1 MSAHAATTVRPGLR
15 MQVRLRYHYRGEAN
29 APARSLAIAFESILS
44 IAIFVLPMA
53 NVLAAIADWRWL
65 AIYPALA
72 AAGLFGTALGLVLM
86 LGLFRLVGP
95 RRTRVIANVLATLIG
110 AAFAIGLQAYN
121 IIPDSWRSELVDWLT
136 SARVGGLL
144 DPDGLLWTPVRAAAG
159 EPVALAAWCL
169 ASALAFALAATTL
182 GDFFMRGAGAAIGS
196 ERREP
201 VAATRPIRFRAGVG
215 TALRHKEWR
224 LISRDPG
231 LASQIMLQIIY
242 TMPISVVLWRA
253 MGPNGSLALATAPAL
268 VAVASNVSASLA
280 WLTLSSED
288 APEFLATAPVTRRE
302 IERRKLEAIALPLAV
317 LCGSPATLI
326 FLTSWKAGFV
336 TLFYVAAAAT
346 STALLNLW
354 HPVPARRG
362 DLFRRHSQSKL
373 IGMIEHLL
381 SLFWA
386 LALALTYF
394 ESWWALAAIGC
405 ALAVL
410 LSQKPRDRN
419 PAPALSQARATG

>member
-1 MSAHAATTVRPGLR
+1 M
-15 MQVRLRYHYRGEAN
+15 
-29 APARSLAIAFESILS
+29 
-44 IAIFVLPMA
+44 
-53 NVLAAIADWRWL
+53 
-65 AIYPALA
+65 
-72 AAGLFGTALGLVLM
+72 
-86 LGLFRLVGP
+86 
-95 RRTRVIANVLATLIG
+95 
-110 AAFAIGLQAYN
+110 
-121 IIPDSWRSELVDWLT
+121 
-136 SARVGGLL
+136 
-144 DPDGLLWTPVRAAAG
+144 
-159 EPVALAAWCL
+159 
-169 ASALAFALAATTL
+169 
-182 GDFFMRGAGAAIGS
+182 
-196 ERREP
+196 
-201 VAATRPIRFRAGVG
+201 
-215 TALRHKEWR
+215 
-224 LISRDPG
+224 
-231 LASQIMLQIIY
+231 
-242 TMPISVVLWRA
+242 
-253 MGPNGSLALATAPAL
+253 
-268 VAVASNVSASLA
+268 
-280 WLTLSSED
+280 
-288 APEFLATAPVTRRE
+288 
-302 IERRKLEAIALPLAV
+302 